1 MILVDSSVW
10 IDYFNGA
17 DLPHTQKL
25 EEFLGKKEIVVF
37 DVIMTEVLQGFRLKR
52 DFEATLNVLDSFR
65 FVSVGGRD
73 TAVQSARYFVY
84 LRSLGFTI
92 RKTADTLIATKCI
105 LSKFELLH
113 NDRDFEPF
121 EKHLGLCSIKY

>member
-37 DVIMTEVLQGFRLKR
+37 DVIMTEILQGFRLKK
-52 DFEATLNVLDSFR
+52 DFEATLNVLDSLR

-73 TAVQSARYFVY
+73 TAVQSARNFVY

-105 LSKFELLH
+105 LSRFELLH
-113 NDRDFEPF
+113 NDRDFVPF
-121 EKHLGLCSIKY
+121 EKHLGLRSIKY